1 MAGTYM
7 SGPCSHTVESSS
19 GSFVICFTISHGSLC
34 SLHSKK
40 INLISDVTHP
50 NTTNLDIY
58 IYISRFIV
66 LECVISDS
74 KFVFYAM
81 EGAVVVEARVRSA
94 GSRVQLP
101 QARRVLIEKL
111 HSR

>member
-1 MAGTYM
+1 M

-58 IYISRFIV
+58 IYIEIYSIRMCYI
-66 LECVISDS
+66 
-74 KFVFYAM
+74 
-81 EGAVVVEARVRSA
+81 
-94 GSRVQLP
+94 
-101 QARRVLIEKL
+101 
-111 HSR
+111 